1 MTLESNDL
9 HGKPVATV
17 LTEDSVKA
25 VPLELEKYQKESDS
39 SFESTSSGVTQTEYT
54 YLSDTEKEGSKSK
67 KSASKSAKSAQKSEK
82 AATEGSKD
90 GKSAQKSEKAATEGS
105 KDGKS
110 APKSEKSA
118 SKSGKEAI
126 AGSKGGKSEKTASKT
141 GKDATVGSNTD
152 VESVKGIDAN
162 TPTSAP
168 NTGKSKIHVRLRDFL
183 VVIIVLIHDLN
194 T

>member
-39 SFESTSSGVTQTEYT
+39 SFESTSSGNTKTEYT
-54 YLSDTEKEGSKSK
+54 YQSDTEKEGSKSK

-90 GKSAQKSEKAATEGS
+90 GKSAQKSEK
-105 KDGKS
+105 
-110 APKSEKSA
+110 SA

-126 AGSKGGKSEKTASKT
+126 AGSKDGKSEKTASKT

-168 NTGKSKIHVRLRDFL
+168 NTGKSKIHVRLRNFL
-183 VVIIVLIHDLN
+183 VVIIVPTRLKHVNSGLVFKTCLTRD
-194 T
+194 